1 MLDHGELQ
9 VWPVA
14 RAGTRRKA
22 DSGRARL
29 LDVEGRHEHDARTVG
44 NRGLVWLGRNVEH
57 LIRRALMGW
66 RFQKRKKILP
76 GVTLNLGKRSA
87 GLSLGPRGAKM
98 SASNRGVGASLTL
111 LGTGLAYVW
120 RKRR

>member
-1 MLDHGELQ
+1 
-9 VWPVA
+9 
-14 RAGTRRKA
+14 
-22 DSGRARL
+22 
-29 LDVEGRHEHDARTVG
+29 
-44 NRGLVWLGRNVEH
+44 
-57 LIRRALMGW
+57 MGW